1 VISGRTPRPQRARQD
16 KLIAMYRTRVAA
28 IAMLVPVVIAAV
40 AAVIIAARSDTGEE
54 VGTGLAASPPAMAFL
69 AEGGNRGW

>member
-16 KLIAMYRTRVAA
+16 KLIGMHRTRVAA
-28 IAMLVPVVIAAV
+28 MAMLVPVVVAAV
-40 AAVIIAARSDTGEE
+40 AAVIIAARSGAGED
-54 VGTGLAASPPAMAFL
+54 VGTGLAARPPAMAFL